1 MSATCVA
8 IAQTPW
14 IVESKQNRPSA
25 ELSER
30 EIIALAARGNAE
42 AFEFLYR
49 GHSARV
55 FGICLR
61 MTGNSE
67 EAEDVTQEVF
77 IQVFRKAGTFR
88 GEASFSTWLHRLTV
102 NAVLMRLRKK
112 RRPQIPIHE
121 AGQGDE
127 YDPCP
132 ATMPGTEDLRLKG
145 LFDRVNLEKAVAEL
159 PAGYRRI
166 FILHD
171 MEGYEHNEIAA
182 LLRCSIGNSKSQLF
196 KARQKL
202 RWLLRHHVKR
212 TGIKTR

>member
-8 IAQTPW
+8 IAQAPW
-14 IVESKQNRPSA
+14 IVETKQNRPLA
-25 ELSER
+25 ELSEG
-30 EIIALAARGNAE
+30 EIIALAARGNAR

-49 GHSARV
+49 RHSARV
-55 FGICLR
+55 LGICLR

-67 EAEDVTQEVF
+67 EAEDATQEVF
-77 IQVFRKAGTFR
+77 MQVFRKVGTFR

-112 RRPQIPIHE
+112 RRPEIPIHE

-132 ATMPGTEDLRLKG
+132 ATMPGTEDLKLKG

-159 PAGYRRI
+159 PPGYRQI

-171 MEGYEHNEIAA
+171 IEGYEHNEIAV
-182 LLRCSIGNSKSQLF
+182 LLQCSIGNSKSQLF

-202 RWLLRHHVKR
+202 RWLLRHHVKQAR
-212 TGIKTR
+212 IKTS